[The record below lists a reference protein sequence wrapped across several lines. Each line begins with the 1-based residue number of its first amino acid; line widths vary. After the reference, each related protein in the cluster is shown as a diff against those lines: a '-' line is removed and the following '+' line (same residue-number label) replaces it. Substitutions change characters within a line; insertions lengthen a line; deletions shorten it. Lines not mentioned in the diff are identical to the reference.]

1 MHLIAVTETTER
13 ITNEFYA
20 NIKLEGYKKGGTI
33 IYTKNTFDVT
43 ERLDL
48 NICHNLYESNWVEIK
63 NINSKNII
71 CGCIYRH
78 PDDNNMSYE
87 IFLSYLESCLSKLPN
102 ENKEIYIC
110 GDFNSDLLK
119 LDNVNNYNKFYELM
133 CSYGFLPQI
142 LQPTRIQGDSAPII
156 DNIFT
161 NVCDINIQS
170 GNIITDLS

>member
-1 MHLIAVTETTER
+1 MNYLN
-13 ITNEFYA
+13 TN
-20 NIKLEGYKKGGTI
+20 IGGTI
-33 IYTKNTFDVT
+33 IYTKNIFDVT

-78 PDDNNMSYE
+78 PNDNNMSYE
-87 IFLSYLESCLSKLPN
+87 IFLSYLESCLSKLSN

-110 GDFNSDLLK
+110 GDFNSDLLI
-119 LDNVNNYNKFYELM
+119 LDDVNFKFYELM

-142 LQPTRIQGDSAPII
+142 LQPTRIQGDSATII

-161 NVCDINIQS
+161 NVCDIVAFS
-170 GNIITDLS
+170 AETDMCYINVFSLRQENNN